1 MSNLEDKHIEHLA
14 KLQAVGIVGNPEVH
28 KWYGWGSPVGLII
41 FFNGMALFAILIRY
55 MFLMK

>member
-1 MSNLEDKHIEHLA
+1 MSNLDDKHIEHLA
-14 KLQAVGIVGNPEVH
+14 KLQAIENPEVH
-28 KWYGWGSPVGLII
+28 KWYGWGSPMGLII

>member
-1 MSNLEDKHIEHLA
+1 MSSSEDKDIEHFA
-14 KLQAVGIVGNPEVH
+14 KLQAVGLVGNPEIN

-41 FFNGMALFAILIRY
+41 FFNGVALFAILVRY